1 MFLWIRGDD
10 GPNWGLG
17 WTEGGGVT
25 LDVVVVVVENWD
37 LFDVCYLFVYYAV
50 ID

>member
-25 LDVVVVVVENWD
+25 LDVVVVVENWD
-37 LFDVCYLFVYYAV
+37 LFDVVLFVYYTV